1 MFYIR
6 SVRTSLSSH
15 SIQVVR
21 YENRKTIIVKH
32 IGSAKTK
39 EDVFLLMSKAQKYI
53 QEITKQIGLF
63 DILNS
68 KQTGKILQID
78 KCEYLGFRYSF
89 VYKII
94 NEVFRLFGFDKLQ
107 NKTLLD
113 LVLIRIIEP
122 SSKFHSLEL
131 LDEFFGIKYEITD
144 VYRQIK
150 SFAFLKDIVEKTTI
164 EFAKKNLGFDFSI
177 VFYDVTTLY
186 FEAFEEDDL
195 RKCGFSKDNKFNQP
209 QIIIGL
215 IVENDG
221 FPVAIEVFEGN
232 KFEGHTL
239 LPSIINFKT
248 KHKIQSLTVVA
259 DAAMISAENV
269 KSLVKNNL
277 NYIVGARLSNLKS
290 ALQKK
295 IAKKLKK
302 LDGGMTRIE
311 TESGFLICD
320 FSIKRY
326 RKDRYEME
334 KQIKKAKILLQN
346 PSKISKRNKF
356 LKTVDKS
363 KTEINKELIEKTK
376 ILLGIKGYYTNLYKS
391 KNKTIVKQY
400 HNLWW
405 VEKSFRM
412 AKSDLKMRPIY
423 HHKAE
428 TIKTHILIC
437 FMALAVGKFVE
448 LKTKISLAKL
458 IKLFK
463 SITEARILDKV
474 TNEEII
480 LQSKVSNEI
489 KKLLNAIGLSY

>member
-6 SVRTSLSSH
+6 KVKTSSSSC

-39 EDVFLLMSKAQKYI
+39 EDIFLLKNKAWEYI
-53 QEITKQIGLF
+53 QKITKQIGLF
-63 DILNS
+63 DVLNV
-68 KQTGKILQID
+68 KQTGKILQVD
-78 KCEYLGFRYSF
+78 RLEYLGFRYSF

-94 NEVFRLFGFDKLQ
+94 NEVFRLFGFERLQ

-122 SSKFHSLEL
+122 SSKLHSLEL

-144 VYRQIK
+144 VYRKIK
-150 SFAFLKDIVEKTTI
+150 SFASLKDAVEKATV

-186 FEAFEEDDL
+186 FETFVEDDL

-215 IVENDG
+215 IVESDG
-221 FPVAIEVFEGN
+221 FPVAFEIFEGN

-239 LPSIINFKT
+239 LPSILNFKNR
-248 KHKIQSLTVVA
+248 HKIGNLTVVA
-259 DAAMISAENV
+259 DAAMISKE
-269 KSLVKNNL
+269 SVKNLLKHNL

-290 ALQKK
+290 TLQKK
-295 IAKKLKK
+295 IAKRLNRQ
-302 LDGGMTRIE
+302 DGKTTRIK

-326 RKDRYEME
+326 HKDKYEME
-334 KQIKKAKILLQN
+334 KQIKKARILLKN
-346 PSKISKRNKF
+346 PLKISKRNKF
-356 LKTVDKS
+356 LKISEKS
-363 KTEINKELIEKTK
+363 KIEINEELIEKTK
-376 ILLGIKGYYTNLYKS
+376 MLLGIKGYYTNLYKE
-391 KNKTIVKQY
+391 KNKTIIKHY
-400 HNLWW
+400 HNLWR

-412 AKSDLKMRPIY
+412 VKSDLKARPIY
-423 HHKAE
+423 HHKIEAV
-428 TIKTHILIC
+428 KTHILIC
-437 FMALAVGKFVE
+437 FMALAVGKFME
-448 LKTKISLAKL
+448 LKTKMSLARI
-458 IKLFK
+458 IKLLK

-480 LQSKVSNEI
+480 FQSKISDEI
-489 KKLLNAIGLSY
+489 KNMLNAIGVSY